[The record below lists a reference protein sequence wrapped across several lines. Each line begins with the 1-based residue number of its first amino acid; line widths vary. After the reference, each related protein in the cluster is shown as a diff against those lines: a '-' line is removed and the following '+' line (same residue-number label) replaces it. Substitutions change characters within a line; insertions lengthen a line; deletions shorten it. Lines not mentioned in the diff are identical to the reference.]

1 MVTANLLRNAPSPL
15 TLYIIDEHADGRGV
29 AYSTDNPDHLLNV
42 RAGNMSAFADDK
54 NHLIHWL
61 ASDAGKYAAAAR
73 KLRTDYAA
81 TDFIPRALYGDYL
94 QAIWREAQ
102 EIAAQKNCNIK
113 LVPSRAVA
121 MHPGQQIAILTERGD
136 AIAVDRAVL
145 AAGHEIKPIFPQL
158 PAGRVLQNPWGADA
172 LARAKEFTSPVL
184 LIGSGLTAVDIL
196 LSLRRAGYTGEVIAA
211 STNGQLPR
219 PHVPPTPAQLFEETE
234 LLQQKTLSGLLCY
247 VRARIAQTHDWRAVV
262 DALRPHTIPL
272 WQHLSTAKKLKFL
285 MRLNTFWSVHRH
297 RMAPEITA
305 AMEAEI
311 AAQKLS
317 VLRSKA
323 ITPAADGSVIIRT
336 DQGEQMLHP
345 SVIINCTG
353 FELNLE
359 KSSNPLLRQ
368 LITNQLV
375 EAHDTRLGIAAD
387 LHYRAWGALHPKLYV
402 IGSLLTGQLLEST
415 AVPELRVQAAAI
427 AASILN

>member
-1 MVTANLLRNAPSPL
+1 MVTANLMRNAPSPI
-15 TLYIIDEHADGRGV
+15 TLYIIDEKADGRGV

-61 ASDAGKYAAAAR
+61 TSDAGKYAAAAR
-73 KLRTDYAA
+73 TFRADYAA

-94 QAIWREAQ
+94 QAIWQ
-102 EIAAQKNCNIK
+102 ETQQIAAQKNCSIK
-113 LVPSRAVA
+113 LVPSHAVA
-121 MHPGQQIAILTERGD
+121 IHPGDEAAILTERGD
-136 AIAVDRAVL
+136 AIAVDKIVL

-158 PAGRVLQNPWGADA
+158 PTGRVIQNPWSADA
-172 LARAKEFTSPVL
+172 LACAKEFASPIL
-184 LIGSGLTAVDIL
+184 LIGSGLTAIDML

-219 PHVPPTPAQLFEETE
+219 PHVAPTPAQHFTETE
-234 LLQQKTLSGLLCY
+234 LLQQKSLSHLLHH
-247 VRARIAQTHDWRAVV
+247 VRTRIAQTNDWRAVV

-272 WQHLSTAKKLKFL
+272 WQRLTSAQKLKFL
-285 MRLNTFWSVHRH
+285 ARLNTFWSVHRH

-305 AMEAEI
+305 VMEAQI

-317 VLRSKA
+317 VLRSKS
-323 ITPAADGSVIIRT
+323 IIPAADGSVIIRT
-336 DQGEQMLHP
+336 DQGEHMLHP

-368 LITNQLV
+368 LITNRLV

-387 LHYRAWGALHPKLYV
+387 PHCRAWGALHPKLYV

-415 AVPELRVQAAAI
+415 AVPELRVQASTI